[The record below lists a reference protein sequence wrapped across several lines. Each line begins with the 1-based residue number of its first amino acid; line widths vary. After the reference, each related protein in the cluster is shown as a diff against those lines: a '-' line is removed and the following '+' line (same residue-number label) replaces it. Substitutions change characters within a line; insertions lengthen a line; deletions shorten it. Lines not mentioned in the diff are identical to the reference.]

1 MIINN
6 CSGLSFIGYVGIGK
20 FLPFFL
26 NVHFSIFTAKKCSL
40 KANVSHNKFFLF
52 WRKQIMSIN
61 QAYDR
66 LYSDKVSKFWFLGRF
81 PTLPDPYSQRLLN
94 GYQFL
99 SQPSL
104 SNAGGA
110 ALYINNNLNF
120 SIRPEFTATTDN
132 FEVHNNCHSN
142 VLCGIL
148 YRHPNGDLGQF
159 IDYLSCAIDRIN
171 QENKTCIIMGDFNID
186 LLKTRITFSNW

>member
-1 MIINN
+1 M
-6 CSGLSFIGYVGIGK
+6 L
-20 FLPFFL
+20 
-26 NVHFSIFTAKKCSL
+26 
-40 KANVSHNKFFLF
+40 
-52 WRKQIMSIN
+52 
-61 QAYDR
+61 
-66 LYSDKVSKFWFLGRF
+66 
-81 PTLPDPYSQRLLN
+81 DPYWQRLLN

-99 SQPSL
+99 SQPRV

-132 FEVHNNCHSN
+132 FEALWIEVHNNCHSN

-186 LLKTRITFSNW
+186 LLKTRITFSN